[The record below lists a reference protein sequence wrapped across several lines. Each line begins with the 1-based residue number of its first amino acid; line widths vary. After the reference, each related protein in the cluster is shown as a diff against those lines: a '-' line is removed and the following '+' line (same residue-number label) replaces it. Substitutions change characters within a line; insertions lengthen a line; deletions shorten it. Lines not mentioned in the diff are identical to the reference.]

1 MKTVTTTRV
10 VLDKEERA
18 IAKSWG
24 SDWDRIKSDIKKF
37 GRACILTGEWSGYN
51 AGQRRICHT
60 EYSRNDHSRG
70 MALKS
75 IVFTDGTNLR
85 VEIRAYTMEQIF
97 EWKIERKR
105 QYDQLVREAREA
117 MVETFYIGQDN
128 APDREEKKEEI
139 AQPQVMNVEPGFSED
154 GKLEEVSI
162 VGEDAKNYKDKIKAE
177 QMGKNWYDR

>member
-1 MKTVTTTRV
+1 M
-10 VLDKEERA
+10 
-18 IAKSWG
+18 
-24 SDWDRIKSDIKKF
+24 
-37 GRACILTGEWSGYN
+37 
-51 AGQRRICHT
+51 
-60 EYSRNDHSRG
+60 
-70 MALKS
+70 LKS

-162 VGEDAKNYKDKIKAE
+162 VGEDAKNYKDKIKEE